1 MKFYLT
7 HTTKPSDSEDFL
19 CSSSPRN
26 CSALI
31 PLSTAVTAIFP
42 HQHKNKNP
50 QKPIKSNSNK
60 IQFCDTPF
68 TTPTL
73 IRNGHTLTF
82 TSWNFEQAFN
92 DLSIDEAVINGQDM
106 NLFGRT
112 HRRDIEWNDTVRL
125 HHRKKKEKKKEG
137 KRKRK
142 SERRERGFPNVG
154 GQTLNTVLEC
164 DMLCCCCCCYFYY
177 PSVTALSHFLSP
189 TLHNKVSFSFAKK
202 SNLSLSKKSENLLP
216 FFFNFIYLE
225 LRWCWRWRWDSEIH
239 FGVWSQWP
247 FFSDPYATK

>member
-1 MKFYLT
+1 MGT
-7 HTTKPSDSEDFL
+7 H
-19 CSSSPRN
+19 SPLQAEILSKR
-26 CSALI
+26 SMTFRSTRLS
-31 PLSTAVTAIFP
+31 STAKTWTSSEE
-42 HQHKNKNP
+42 HTGET
-50 QKPIKSNSNK
+50 SNET
-60 IQFCDTPF
+60 TPF
-68 TTPTL
+68 V
-73 IRNGHTLTF
+73 
-82 TSWNFEQAFN
+82 
-92 DLSIDEAVINGQDM
+92 SITEK
-106 NLFGRT
+106 
-112 HRRDIEWNDTVRL
+112 RR
-125 HHRKKKEKKKEG
+125 KKKKEG